1 MRLLI
6 LLPISNPRPGSL
18 SRYILK
24 TCRRQSGVPCRVS
37 PYLQSRGYPQLLV
50 SYAEAGRKSSLCDYM
65 ALFLDHDGSKGLEES
80 PEENYCV

>member
-24 TCRRQSGVPCRVS
+24 ILSQTVRCSSRVS